1 MSKKAM
7 ALDSENLFVSCE
19 ANSSRVI
26 EDASEIDGNRLIDIK
41 NAESA
46 ESPCKC
52 SIAIKCC
59 TPAKSSNR
67 MEHCAPIGAYKAP
80 APDLNADA
88 PKKGGVGY
96 LAAKRFFDIVFSAG
110 VCLALAIPVAVACV
124 AICVDTPGKPFF
136 RQERIGRGG
145 KKIYIFKLRTMVS
158 DAHDHPERY
167 MSSAQLETWRREQ
180 KLDDDPRITRVGR
193 VLRRTSLDELPQFL
207 NVLSGDLSVIGPRP
221 VTLEE
226 TYEYGD
232 ARDEVLACRPGI
244 TGWWAA
250 TDRNDSTWESGQRQA
265 RELFYVRHQSLGLD
279 ARVFVK
285 TFKAMRRGK

>member
-1 MSKKAM
+1 MSRKVL
-7 ALDSENLFVSCE
+7 ALDSRNAVASCG
-19 ANSSRVI
+19 ANSGRVVARASGLD
-26 EDASEIDGNRLIDIK
+26 EDRLIDIR
-41 NAESA
+41 NNESA
-46 ESPCKC
+46 KDSSECNS
-52 SIAIKCC
+52 AIGCC
-59 TPAKSSNR
+59 MSAKNSS
-67 MEHCAPIGAYKAP
+67 CAERSVPIGMYKAP
-80 APDLNADA
+80 APDPNVAA

-96 LAAKRFFDIVFSAG
+96 LVAKRVFDMVFSAG
-110 VCLALAIPVAVACV
+110 VCLVLAIPVAAACA
-124 AICVDTPGKPFF
+124 AICIDTPGKPFF
-136 RQERIGRGG
+136 RQERIGQGG

-193 VLRRTSLDELPQFL
+193 VLRRTSLDELPQFM
-207 NVLSGDLSVIGPRP
+207 NVLLGDLSVIGPRP

-232 ARDEVLACRPGI
+232 ARDEILACRPGI

-265 RELFYVRHQSLGLD
+265 RELFHVRHQSLGLD

-285 TFKAMRRGK
+285 TFKAMGRGK